1 MKISNIFKK
10 NVPEGLGR
18 FLLLI
23 LITIGFTYIS
33 PNEIS
38 LFWYILL
45 LVLYYKSKDEPF
57 WLIFMLV
64 TTDGFMGF
72 FGIYSVTIQLLP
84 GLPAIELAQFYI
96 ILSIVKASRSK
107 NRPHVFYNKYLIV
120 LMLYLIF
127 MIGWGQLMGFSGELN
142 VYFRIIKLVL
152 PMLLFYSIPRLF
164 PDSFSYKRLFSFVFI
179 ILIFAFITQ
188 LFTLITGLSPAGFVQ
203 LTEEQIVEAG
213 KFREFPNFISSML
226 GLFGALLFLS
236 HKEPVFNRFYL
247 YVVITCA
254 FGSAYLSASRGWI
267 VFFATVILL
276 TFIIAL
282 KISPKRLLGFGI
294 VFAAFFFLGM
304 DNPLIKKQAEFSMKR
319 LNTLQVL
326 AAGDITAG
334 GTLGR
339 LSERGPRVMKKWAEN
354 PVFGWGFSDVF
365 LDFDDSHVG
374 NQNLL
379 LFSGWVGFSLMISF
393 LLYFCFKLLSRFL
406 RLSQAIKNKKAYLI
420 FIIMLLGWF
429 FLHSSGVQH
438 FSYYG
443 IPLMIIPQAVFFSF
457 GALLYAKPSE
467 LSK

>member
-1 MKISNIFKK
+1 MKIGKIFKR
-10 NVPEGLGR
+10 NIPEGVDK
-18 FLLLI
+18 FLVLI
-23 LITIGFTYIS
+23 LITIGFTYII
-33 PNEIS
+33 PKEIS
-38 LFWYILL
+38 LLWYVVL
-45 LVLYYKSKDEPF
+45 LVLYFKSKDESF
-57 WLIFMLV
+57 WLVFILV

-107 NRPHVFYNKYLIV
+107 SRSHVFYNKYLIV

-127 MIGWGQLMGFSGELN
+127 MIAWGQLMGFSGELN
-142 VYFRIIKLVL
+142 VYFRVLKIVL

-164 PDSFSYKRLFSFVFI
+164 PDSASYKRLFSFVFI
-179 ILIFAFITQ
+179 ILIVAFITQ

-203 LTEEQIVEAG
+203 LTKEQIVEARQ
-213 KFREFPNFISSML
+213 FREFPNFISAL
-226 GLFGALLFLS
+226 IGLFGALLFLS
-236 HKEPVFNRFYL
+236 LKEPVFNRFYL
-247 YVVITCA
+247 YLVITCA
-254 FGSAYLSASRGWI
+254 FGNAYLSASRSWI
-267 VFFATVILL
+267 VFFTMVILL

-282 KISPKRLLGFGI
+282 KLSPKRLLGFGI
-294 VFAAFFFLGM
+294 VFAAIYFIGM

-319 LNTLQVL
+319 LSTLETL

-334 GTLGR
+334 GTLER

-365 LDFDDSHVG
+365 LQFDDGHVG

-379 LFSGWVGFSLMISF
+379 LFSGVTGFSLMIGF
-393 LLYFCFKLLSRFL
+393 LLYFCFKLLSRSL
-406 RLSQAIKNKKAYLI
+406 RLSKAIKNKKTYLV
-420 FIIMLLGWF
+420 FIIMLTGWF
-429 FLHSSGVQH
+429 FLHSSGAQH